1 MAMREHIAGDCSS
14 DFALAGNFPF
24 GSPESRPYASRERV
38 QSILQTST
46 PDAALYVEAYFRV
59 YNPSLPV
66 LDLSAF
72 TLKMKSFYD
81 SQDIA
86 DPSWLAQYFVVLG
99 LGAYATTR
107 NDVAASEY
115 FYASEACLA
124 KTSYMYRPLTIHINT
139 LCLMV
144 MAKSVAYAT
153 CWALDTSWNVMG
165 LVVRLSMTMML
176 HKDWMPGLQEPAIAC
191 ERQIRRLLWAA
202 VVYLDIQMSLITGQ
216 QSLLPQDVIPIG
228 TERRVPVIL
237 EDCFESILP
246 QSFSVICHFL
256 VRINSQLDQ
265 ITYEEAMQ
273 YDLELRQLMR
283 QTSGLPGNEH
293 LRSTL
298 DVFFRRALSVL
309 HGHYALARDA
319 ALIHPVSYWSSL
331 ECNFAMMR
339 HHQNLGLS
347 PEQGSDLRLVA
358 QPYMLDFL
366 AAALTA
372 CVHLLS
378 TAPPANYP
386 LPDRQ
391 TILGTLKDC
400 VELIGKEESKSLCF
414 RTGYHLLSAVFDLT
428 CR

>member
-1 MAMREHIAGDCSS
+1 
-14 DFALAGNFPF
+14 
-24 GSPESRPYASRERV
+24 
-38 QSILQTST
+38 
-46 PDAALYVEAYFRV
+46 
-59 YNPSLPV
+59 
-66 LDLSAF
+66 
-72 TLKMKSFYD
+72 
-81 SQDIA
+81 
-86 DPSWLAQYFVVLG
+86 
-99 LGAYATTR
+99 
-107 NDVAASEY
+107 
-115 FYASEACLA
+115 
-124 KTSYMYRPLTIHINT
+124 
-139 LCLMV
+139 
-144 MAKSVAYAT
+144 
-153 CWALDTSWNVMG
+153 
-165 LVVRLSMTMML
+165 
-176 HKDWMPGLQEPAIAC
+176 MPGLQEPAIAC

-391 TILGTLKDC
+391 TILGTLKDG